1 MSIPHSIKGH
11 HKEKSS
17 DFLALGVTLIASTV
31 DMDLFLTVTI
41 LSLAF
46 LALVDHVC
54 TCLLQDHFLY
64 DIEEQ

>member
-1 MSIPHSIKGH
+1 MSVKHTIKGH
-11 HKEKSS
+11 QKDKTS

-46 LALVDHVC
+46 LALCVVSVDHFVPAC
-54 TCLLQDHFLY
+54 CRIIKL
-64 DIEEQ
+64 